1 MTELEWM
8 EDDPDYDDTLDE
20 EEPSE
25 ADDEFRR
32 VLKPRA
38 LGQVGRY
45 QNRGGVRSATWRGP
59 GGQAQQIQFPKNLV
73 TTEQLNQALA
83 KVGADVKKVSAS
95 VVAVDS
101 RYAKTTT
108 KLDKRLKSA
117 QQMSMMM
124 MLLTP
129 KPQLESFTTTDDK
142 TVNVKPDST
151 KFRSSGSDMMLPL
164 MLMMGSQDGGDS
176 NSMLPFL
183 LLAMK

>member
-8 EDDPDYDDTLDE
+8 EDDPDYDDSFDE
-20 EEPSE
+20 EEPAE

-32 VLKPRA
+32 VLKPKA
-38 LGQVGRY
+38 LGRVGRY

-59 GGQAQQIQFPKNLV
+59 TGQPQQIQFPKNLV

-83 KVGADVKKVSAS
+83 KVGADVKKVSSS

-129 KPQLESFTTTDDK
+129 KPQLDKFTDRK
-142 TVNVKPDST
+142 ST
-151 KFRSSGSDMMLPL
+151 RLNSSH
-164 MLMMGSQDGGDS
+164 SQIS
-176 NSMLPFL
+176 Y
-183 LLAMK
+183 